1 MTGQTRTIQ
10 QPATTGPIL
19 AALGLAVAILVAA
32 IAVAW
37 GSANLGRTTQAAAA
51 APAAIYAPA
60 VRDLGTR
67 DQGAAARALALDT
80 VRDTDS
86 HASTD
91 TLGRDHAGPGTSP
104 SKAAP
109 ANGSNAGAPSSHHEG
124 LRAQ

>member
-1 MTGQTRTIQ
+1 MTGSTRTIQ
-10 QPATTGPIL
+10 QPAGTGVTL
-19 AALGLAVAILVAA
+19 AALGMTAVFLIAALAIV
-32 IAVAW
+32 W
-37 GSANLGRTTQAAAA
+37 GSANLGRTTQAAA

-67 DQGAAARALALDT
+67 DQGSAAKALALDT

-86 HASTD
+86 HASTN
-91 TLGRDHAGPGTSP
+91 TLARDHAGPGTSP

-109 ANGSNAGAPSSHHEG
+109 ANGSNAGVPSSRNEG